1 MLRHLFK
8 LIWKRKGRNLMLTL
22 EILLAFVIVFAIT
35 AFAVRNAE
43 LYRLPTG
50 FDASDTWSVFI
61 QDPSDANDKFT
72 PELYDRYKRGLESLP
87 GVRQVAFGSASP
99 YSNHTMINDFVAPAG
114 GKRIRT
120 EQLEVSDDYM
130 ALLGVKVLEG
140 RGFDRSD
147 DGSAATPVVINRR
160 MATTLFGTAP
170 AVGKVFDTSE
180 PENKG
185 RDMMK
190 VVGVI
195 DTFRKKGELDSP
207 DNFMFVRYNP
217 LVNIGNVRFMVVKL
231 APGTERSFEETLQR
245 QLKLIRNDLS
255 YDVTPLSSQRKEVMS
270 EKVTPM
276 IVLAVVAAFMLVMV
290 GFGLFGVLWQ
300 NTTRRIPE
308 IGLRRALGAS
318 AANIYRQ
325 IIAEQFLLSS
335 MAMAA
340 GLLLLVQLPVTGV
353 MGDSLNW
360 GVFAVAALLS
370 MAVIYLLS
378 LLCSVYPGWRASR
391 LSPTEALHYE

>member
-22 EILLAFVIVFAIT
+22 EILLAFVILFAIA

-61 QDPSDANDKFT
+61 QDPSDANGKFT

-87 GVRQVAFGSASP
+87 GVRQVAFGSAAP

-120 EQLEVSDDYM
+120 EQLEVSDDYL

-147 DGSAATPVVINRR
+147 DGAAATPVVINRR
-160 MATTLFGTAP
+160 MASALFGNEL

-185 RDMMK
+185 RDMMR

-207 DNFMFVRYNP
+207 DNFMFVRYVPAQN
-217 LVNIGNVRFMVVKL
+217 VGNVRFIIVKL

-255 YDVTPLSSQRKEVMS
+255 YDVFPLSSQRKQVMS

-276 IVLAVVAAFMLVMV
+276 IILAVVAAFLLVMV

-318 AANIYRQ
+318 AGNIYRQ

-340 GLLLLVQLPVTGV
+340 GLLLLVQLPLTGV
-353 MGDSLNW
+353 MGESLNW
-360 GVFAVAALLS
+360 GVFAVSALLS
-370 MAVIYLLS
+370 MGVIYLLS

>member
-22 EILLAFVIVFAIT
+22 EILLAFVIVFGIT

-217 LVNIGNVRFMVVKL
+217 LMNIGNVRFMVVKL

-270 EKVTPM
+270 EKITPM

-340 GLLLLVQLPVTGV
+340 GMLLLVQLPVTGV
-353 MGDSLNW
+353 MGESLNW
-360 GVFAVAALLS
+360 GVFAVASFLS